1 MAFNTED
8 ITFSHI
14 SINEGLSQSTVF
26 SITQDNADNMWFA
39 TYDGVNRYDG
49 YEFTIYRHKE
59 QDSTSI
65 AGDIARCVMTDSK
78 GRVFVGTDKG
88 VSYYDRATDS
98 FVNFLIK
105 DRKNVLVTDIVELS
119 DGKYM
124 VNSGNKLL
132 VLDVPSS
139 TYSDSM
145 LPAGLSEKNVSSLY
159 KVNNS
164 IYVGCLDGSLQ
175 IYSYDKGKLV
185 ASSSYDIGSRIQSM
199 LLLNLYE
206 LWIGTEG
213 SGLVV
218 LDVRSGDMAHY
229 RHDGKK
235 GSISSDYI
243 RSLAKDSNGR
253 LWVGTFNDLNIY
265 VKSSDS
271 FITYTNDQTDPESL
285 SQRSVRCIY
294 KDNQGGRNKWLV

>member
-26 SITQDNADNMWFA
+26 SITQDKADNMWFA

-49 YEFTIYRHKE
+49 YEFTIYRHSDK
-59 QDSTSI
+59 DSTSI

-145 LPAGLSEKNVSSLY
+145 LPAGLDVNSPAADDVLLPAASAGSFVGPVIGSVS
-159 KVNNS
+159 VR
-164 IYVGCLDGSLQ
+164 
-175 IYSYDKGKLV
+175 V
-185 ASSSYDIGSRIQSM
+185 ASSGGDCGIPEESVIGSECPAINPVYLSMACLIPVISVSSPCISPVRRILS
-199 LLLNLYE
+199 
-206 LWIGTEG
+206 
-213 SGLVV
+213 SSFF
-218 LDVRSGDMAHY
+218 VRSA
-229 RHDGKK
+229 
-235 GSISSDYI
+235 
-243 RSLAKDSNGR
+243 
-253 LWVGTFNDLNIY
+253 
-265 VKSSDS
+265 
-271 FITYTNDQTDPESL
+271 
-285 SQRSVRCIY
+285 
-294 KDNQGGRNKWLV
+294 